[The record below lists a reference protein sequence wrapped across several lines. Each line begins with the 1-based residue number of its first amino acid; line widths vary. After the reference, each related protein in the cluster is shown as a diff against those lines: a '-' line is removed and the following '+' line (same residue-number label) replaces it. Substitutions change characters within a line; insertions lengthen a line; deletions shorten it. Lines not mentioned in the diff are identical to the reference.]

1 MKQVKLGNSGL
12 TVSAIGLGCM
22 EMNFGTG
29 IIHDKQ
35 EMIKV
40 IHKAIDKGIT
50 FFDTAEFY
58 GPFKNEELVGEAL
71 KPYRDKVVIGTKF
84 GFEYLPNQEW
94 PGFNSRPEHIRKVVD
109 EMLQRLQT
117 DYIDLLYQHRLDPNV
132 PIEDV
137 AGTVSDLIKAGKV
150 KYFGL
155 SNADADNIR
164 RAHAVQPV
172 AALQSSYSMWDRD
185 VETNIFPTLEALGIG
200 FVPYGPLGHGYLTGT
215 INADTRFHPGD
226 VRNRAP
232 RFSTE
237 SRQANQRLV
246 DFLTALAARKQVTTA
261 QLALAWV
268 LHQRPWI
275 APIPGTTRLHRIDE
289 NAAAADIVLSATEL
303 AEIEGFLSSI
313 TITGAHFK

>member
-1 MKQVKLGNSGL
+1 
-12 TVSAIGLGCM
+12 M

-29 IIHDKQ
+29 VTHDKQ

-40 IHKAIDKGIT
+40 IHEAVAKGIT

-58 GPFKNEELVGEAL
+58 GPFKNEELVGDAL
-71 KPYRDKVVIGTKF
+71 KPFRDKVIIGTKF
-84 GFEYLPNQEW
+84 GFEYLPNQEM

-155 SNADADNIR
+155 SNADAASIR

-172 AALQSSYSMWDRD
+172 AALQSAYSMWDRD
-185 VETNIFPTLEALGIG
+185 VETEIFPTLEKLGIG

-215 INADTRFHPGD
+215 INAETQFHPGD
-226 VRNRAP
+226 MRNRVP
-232 RFSTE
+232 RFSVE
-237 SRQANQRLV
+237 NRQANQRLI
-246 DFLTALAARKQVTTA
+246 DFLTTLATKKNVTTA

-275 APIPGTTRLHRIDE
+275 SPIPGTTKLHRIAE
-289 NAAAADIVLSATEL
+289 NAAATEIVLSASEL
-303 AEIEGFLSSI
+303 AEIEGFLSSM
-313 TITGAHFK
+313 TISGAHFK